1 MEKIEIYNLQA
12 AELPSN
18 RLLDGI
24 DSRSWQ
30 EGLDA
35 FLYFLLDDNACRKAN
50 ETTTSKGLVVVATI
64 NSNHQ
69 IRFWTLT
76 RCVRGFYTV
85 FVNTDLAD
93 LTDAMRWRETKTLIN
108 TLWANS
114 HASSL

>member
-1 MEKIEIYNLQA
+1 MPFMKKIEIYNLQTVK
-12 AELPSN
+12 LPSN

-76 RCVRGFYTV
+76 AVPKTDLSYIV
-85 FVNTDLAD
+85 FVFIKFIL
-93 LTDAMRWRETKTLIN
+93 
-108 TLWANS
+108 
-114 HASSL
+114 